1 MIVWNITKKTIY
13 NKNIKNDWSNMI
25 GRNLELSCLSYIVKA
40 DIQVGI
46 FMPNKM
52 SIIKGFVADDTVI

>member
-1 MIVWNITKKTIY
+1 
-13 NKNIKNDWSNMI
+13 MI